1 MARRVERDFFYILTA
16 KHGGATNVHGVIEK
30 IRISRGGGVTRGVNV
45 ATYRV
50 GSLSQSHLAVL
61 CYSF

>member
-30 IRISRGGGVTRGVNV
+30 FASHVAEESRV
-45 ATYRV
+45 A
-50 GSLSQSHLAVL
+50 
-61 CYSF
+61 